1 MGSMDENGSP
11 ATICLHKK
19 WKYLLP
25 IKTNDVNISDK
36 RLMRYEEKILM
47 IFYIEF

>member
-1 MGSMDENGSP
+1 M
-11 ATICLHKK
+11 KK

-36 RLMRYEEKILM
+36 RLMRYEEKISYDFLHR
-47 IFYIEF
+47 ILRTNFRR